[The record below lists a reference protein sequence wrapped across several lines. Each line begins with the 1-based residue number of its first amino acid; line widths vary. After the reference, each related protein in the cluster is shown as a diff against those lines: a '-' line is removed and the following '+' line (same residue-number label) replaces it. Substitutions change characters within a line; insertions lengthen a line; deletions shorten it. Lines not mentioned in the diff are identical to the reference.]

1 MRTMGVE
8 FSYWPF
14 LLRNNEIGT
23 GKKRSAKAKHAD
35 HVFVAATNIH
45 PELLRH

>member
-23 GKKRSAKAKHAD
+23 GKKRSANAKHAD
-35 HVFVAATNIH
+35 RAFVAATNIN